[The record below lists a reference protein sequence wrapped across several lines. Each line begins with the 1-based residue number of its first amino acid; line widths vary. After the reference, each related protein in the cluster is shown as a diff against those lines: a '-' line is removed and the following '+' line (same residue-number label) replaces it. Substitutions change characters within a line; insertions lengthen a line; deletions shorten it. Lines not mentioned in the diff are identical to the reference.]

1 MNGTQIGWS
10 PFPPAGPRTLFIYDI
25 ENVIGA
31 GAHITAAQ
39 VGRAQARLN
48 AAVPVRP
55 GDHTVIACNGAN
67 AAAVHLSWAGSADR
81 RVRSGRDGADAALL
95 EAIDD
100 AKWVA
105 ARYKRVVIAT
115 GDGGF
120 AEAVASLKAAGCT
133 VVVIAPDV
141 GLSKRMRL
149 AAGPHLVQLGSSV
162 PVSSIH
168 MHESTREVA

>member
-1 MNGTQIGWS
+1 MSETESGWS
-10 PFPPAGPRTLFIYDI
+10 SFQPAARTLFIYDI

-31 GAHITAAQ
+31 GTHITARQ
-39 VGRAQARLN
+39 VDRAQARLN

-67 AAAVHLSWAGSADR
+67 AAAVHLSWTGSADR
-81 RVRSGRDGADAALL
+81 RVRSGRNGADEALL

-133 VVVIAPDV
+133 VIVIAPDV

-149 AAGPHLVQLGSSV
+149 AAGAHLMQLGSSDRV
-162 PVSSIH
+162 TSLSNQYP
-168 MHESTREVA
+168 TREVA